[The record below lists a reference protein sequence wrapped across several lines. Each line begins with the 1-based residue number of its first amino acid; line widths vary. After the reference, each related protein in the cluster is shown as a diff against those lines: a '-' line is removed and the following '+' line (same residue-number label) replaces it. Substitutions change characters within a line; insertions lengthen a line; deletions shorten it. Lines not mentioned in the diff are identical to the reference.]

1 VALDPAMPM
10 LSELRSKVLERQVQ
24 VVAGEG
30 ARLPF
35 AGGSFDVVILAR
47 ILYLMSDWQVVLR
60 ETYDVLKPGGCLSH
74 EWGNGQADEAWVQIR
89 EKARALFQHAGI
101 DSPFHPGARTETEVE
116 EFVTKLGFVRSY
128 GTTDRSRSCHDVA
141 RLRRASRKRRV
152 VIHLECA
159 KASSGIVSSPVEEM
173 VRRDV

>member
-1 VALDPAMPM
+1 MPM

-35 AGGSFDVVILAR
+35 AGGSFDGVILAR